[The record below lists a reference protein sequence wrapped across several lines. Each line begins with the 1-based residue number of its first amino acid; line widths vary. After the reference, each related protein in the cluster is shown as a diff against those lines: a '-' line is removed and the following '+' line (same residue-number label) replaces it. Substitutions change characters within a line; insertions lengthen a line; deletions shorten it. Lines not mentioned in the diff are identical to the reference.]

1 MLHPIIEDM
10 TSEKNNLGDITVL
23 YEDADMLVINKPV
36 GYLVHADGRT
46 DAPTVVEWFLA
57 RTPSVLGVGE
67 PGLSQDGT
75 PLERSGVVHR
85 LDRDTSGVLIL
96 AKRQAAF
103 IHLKAQFHDRL
114 VRKEYRAVVHGT
126 MKEEWGTITR
136 PIGRSTKDFRL
147 RSAEKGARGVLRDA
161 ATEWKLLSQSEKH
174 AYLALFPKTGR
185 THQLRVHLKSISR
198 PIVGDVLYTTPQLR
212 GADTLGF
219 SRLALHAHRITVAL
233 PSGKTQTFEAPL
245 PPDFEAACAAI
256 ASAGAVC

>member
-1 MLHPIIEDM
+1 MKED
-10 TSEKNNLGDITVL
+10 TLQKNKRADITVL
-23 YEDADMLVINKPV
+23 YEDADILVINKPV

-46 DAPTVVEWFLA
+46 DSPTVVEWFLA
-57 RTPSVLGVGE
+57 RAPEARGVGE

-85 LDRDTSGVLIL
+85 LDRDTSGVLVL
-96 AKRQAAF
+96 AKHQGAF
-103 IHLKAQFHDRL
+103 LHLKAQFHDRL
-114 VRKEYRAVVHGT
+114 VRKEYRAIVHGT

-161 ATEWKLLSQSEKH
+161 TTEWKLLSQSTSH

-198 PIVGDVLYTTPQLR
+198 PIVGDVLYTTPLLKD
-212 GADTLGF
+212 ADTLGF
-219 SRLALHAHRITVAL
+219 TRLALHAHRITMVI
-233 PSGKTQTFEAPL
+233 PNGKTETFEAPL
-245 PPDFEAACAAI
+245 PPDFAVAMSAI
-256 ASAGAVC
+256 ASADAVC

>member
-1 MLHPIIEDM
+1 MPEEKN
-10 TSEKNNLGDITVL
+10 SQKNNLSGITVL

-46 DAPTVVEWFLA
+46 DAPTVVEWFLT
-57 RTPSVLGVGE
+57 RTPSVVGVGE
-67 PGLSQDGT
+67 PGRAQDGK
-75 PLERSGVVHR
+75 PLDRSGVVHR
-85 LDRDTSGVLIL
+85 LDRDTSGALIL
-96 AKRQAAF
+96 AKRQVAF
-103 IHLKAQFHDRL
+103 EHLKAQFHDRL
-114 VRKEYRAVVHGT
+114 VRKEYRAVVHGI

-161 ATEWKLLSQSEKH
+161 VTEWKLLSQSTSH

-198 PIVGDVLYTTPQLR
+198 PIVGDTLYTTPQLQ
-212 GADTLGF
+212 GANTLGF
-219 SRLALHAHRITVAL
+219 SRLALHAYRITITI
-233 PSGKTQTFEAPL
+233 PNGKTETFEAPL
-245 PPDFEAACAAI
+245 PPDFETALSAI